1 MCSGTCQQFVEDA
14 VKVSNIFL
22 DFRLSQGSVATCRR
36 WGGSLCMCVHRKFTH
51 KSVGEKI
58 LKIGPHLQ
66 KLLSNIKWLP
76 FLRFSVQQTL
86 TNVDSYVL
94 SRNALHT
101 SIYHCFFFIIYI
113 WRYSLNKFNH
123 DFVKLQC
130 NMCKCSTWLSSR
142 LSQTSWTSSCKSLRP
157 CSHSVMSI
165 STTDQYNYE
174 DFCCALSVNYL
185 CDCVE

>member
-1 MCSGTCQQFVEDA
+1 VYIENLLTNQLLKKFWKSVHICKSYYQTSSGFFFWD
-14 VKVSNIFL
+14 
-22 DFRLSQGSVATCRR
+22 SVYNRR
-36 WGGSLCMCVHRKFTH
+36 W
-51 KSVGEKI
+51 
-58 LKIGPHLQ
+58 Q
-66 KLLSNIKWLP
+66 
-76 FLRFSVQQTL
+76 
-86 TNVDSYVL
+86 
-94 SRNALHT
+94 T
-101 SIYHCFFFIIYI
+101 SIATYCREMPYIQAYITVFFFIIYI